1 GGGTVEPLFL
11 AFQQQYCSS
20 KVLEENPAG
29 QFRGQPPKKNY
40 AAEYLGRRMSAMQF
54 TAFLDPCDQWMVYDL
69 FSDLPAELPGRLL
82 LGLTQNDAEQLTE
95 QANMEFVS
103 MPTE

>member
-1 GGGTVEPLFL
+1 
-11 AFQQQYCSS
+11 
-20 KVLEENPAG
+20 
-29 QFRGQPPKKNY
+29 
-40 AAEYLGRRMSAMQF
+40 MSAMQF

-95 QANMEFVS
+95 QANVEFVS
-103 MPTE
+103 MPAE